1 MSDDKMFF
9 TTSDLMEKMNS
20 TLRNGDTE
28 NFGPQFELQK
38 RLPDGST
45 RRANDSEMAMAD
57 FQSKLKQAA
66 VQVEKLQP
74 EQKMEWAINQRKK
87 GNDLFSHANYKEAMD
102 VYLTCL
108 VAMDTESTNKNVN
121 NSTAFNNNGNLSSEY
136 KERVDRELKLPV
148 LLNLSACT
156 LKLGMIKKTE
166 QFCNIALQI
175 PLALENPKVYFRR
188 GRAHMLTGSYHKA
201 REDFEKTLELM
212 SLESSPFGAS
222 KIYCLKK
229 EQEKVRKEIEKTF
242 VLEKSAHLNYENN
255 KAAMKRALGG
265 GRNVSQ
271 NQMTSIKNECYGTE
285 CTNKNVEE
293 ESKDFVSGG
302 PLHFA
307 SKHSIS
313 KKGMYDDIGKQRL
326 YSTLTDDSDDDSD
339 DNSYDEINTSTKV
352 RFFRWYILL
361 FSRVLSRKYFSENI
375 FISFKKRL
383 EDIIKKKK

>member
-20 TLRNGDTE
+20 TLRNGDTKI
-28 NFGPQFELQK
+28 FGPQFELQK
-38 RLPDGST
+38 RLPDGTT

-66 VQVEKLQP
+66 VQAAKLQP
-74 EQKMEWAINQRKK
+74 EQKMVWAINQRKK

-108 VAMDTESTNKNVN
+108 VALDTESTNKKVN
-121 NSTAFNNNGNLSSEY
+121 DSTAFNINGNLSSEY
-136 KERVDRELKLPV
+136 KERIDREVKLPV

-201 REDFEKTLELM
+201 REDFEKTLALM
-212 SLESSPFGAS
+212 SLESLPSGAS

-242 VLEKSAHLNYENN
+242 VLEKSAKLNYENN

-271 NQMTSIKNECYGTE
+271 NQVTSIKNECYGTE
-285 CTNKNVEE
+285 YINKNVEE
-293 ESKDFVSGG
+293 ESN
-302 PLHFA
+302 
-307 SKHSIS
+307 KHSIN
-313 KKGMYDDIGKQRL
+313 KKGIYDDIGKQRL

-339 DNSYDEINTSTKV
+339 DNSYDEINTSSKV

-361 FSRVLSRKYFSENI
+361 FSRVLSRKNFSENK

-383 EDIIKKKK
+383 EDIIKKKE